1 MKRGAMLKLALA
13 SVVCTFAIANVAS
26 GQGSPL
32 GTATDLFAELKKMQ
46 AAERAALEQRAK
58 ANGISPEEQL
68 RREFP
73 STGHYGS
80 TGSVNPN
87 IPGASQD
94 DVK

>member
-1 MKRGAMLKLALA
+1 MKRGTILNLAVA
-13 SVVCTFAIANVAS
+13 GVFYGFAIASVEA

-32 GTATDLFAELKKMQ
+32 GNATDLFAELQKMQ

-68 RREFP
+68 RRECP
-73 STGHYGS
+73 SCGSYGS

-87 IPGASQD
+87 IPGASQE